1 MKIINYS
8 KLIVLVSFIA
18 CTQKDSSEPVR
29 YKVDESASVIEW
41 KGSAPTHFHTGAF
54 KVSGTLIA
62 DKKGKI
68 SGGDF
73 SIPIASISNFDLQ
86 GEEQVELL
94 KHLKS
99 SDFFDLVLY
108 PEAAFHITKV
118 EDYKDE
124 SAANIMITGEF
135 TMKGQTHPIRFPAI
149 LKNEQH
155 AISAEGSFILNRT
168 KWGMSKYNDPQ
179 EGLYILP
186 GIDIKVKISCSKPG
200 V

>member
-1 MKIINYS
+1 MKIINYC

-18 CTQKDSSEPVR
+18 CTQKDSSEPVQ
-29 YKVDESASVIEW
+29 YKVDESTSVIEW

-54 KVSGTLIA
+54 KVSGILTT

-68 SGGDF
+68 TGGDF
-73 SIPIASISNFDLQ
+73 SIPIASISNFDLE
-86 GEEQVELL
+86 GAEQAELL

-118 EDYKDE
+118 EDYKSE
-124 SAANIMITGEF
+124 SAANIMLTGEF
-135 TMKGQTHPIRFPAI
+135 TMKGQTHAISFPAAF
-149 LKNEQH
+149 KNEQH
-155 AISAEGSFILNRT
+155 TISAEGSFTLDRT

-179 EGLYILP
+179 GGLYILP
-186 GIDIKVKISCSKPG
+186 DADIKVKISCSKP
-200 V
+200 

>member
-1 MKIINYS
+1 MKIVNYC
-8 KLIVLVSFIA
+8 KLIVLVSCIA
-18 CTQKDSSEPVR
+18 CTQKESSAPLR

-41 KGSAPTHFHTGAF
+41 KGSAPTHFHTGSF

-73 SIPIASISNFDLQ
+73 SIPIASIINFDLQ

-99 SDFFDLVLY
+99 SDFFDLALY
-108 PEAAFHITKV
+108 PEAVFRITKV
-118 EDYKDE
+118 EDFKDE

-135 TMKGQTHPIRFPAI
+135 TMKGQTHSIRFPAK

-155 AISAEGSFILNRT
+155 AISAEGSFTLDRT
-168 KWGMSKYNDPQ
+168 KWGMNKFNDPQ
-179 EGLYILP
+179 GGLYILP
-186 GIDIKVKISCSKPG
+186 DADIKIKISCSKPG
-200 V
+200 A